1 MCYESYISTDSTQ
14 DLASRNTDL
23 VRFERVTDR
32 DSDPCISLLDYAS
45 QWYVGSKSG
54 CSCTFRHL
62 MSIELGFSE
71 AVDWYKE
78 EQEELD
84 ATLELYAV
92 LDSLLTSG
100 HQVDLLDRWEGSK
113 PDDITTIDVSLEEV
127 SARAFRMFE
136 DHKFRLRKQT
146 TQPSLQPTR
155 NPRAKSRTTIKL

>member
-1 MCYESYISTDSTQ
+1 
-14 DLASRNTDL
+14 
-23 VRFERVTDR
+23 
-32 DSDPCISLLDYAS
+32 
-45 QWYVGSKSG
+45 
-54 CSCTFRHL
+54 

-155 NPRAKSRTTIKL
+155 TPRAKSRTTIKL